1 MSGVDEAVEALSAL
15 GLTQYEAK
23 CFTALTRLSR
33 GTAREVSEVADV
45 PRSRVYDT
53 LERLHDRGLVDV
65 QESEPREYRAVE
77 EAEAMARLESAF
89 ETKLEGASS
98 ALSNIETRETLEER
112 GVWAVADHDQVTDR
126 LSTLIEGAT
135 GRVHYLIA
143 TDRVVEDAVARALD
157 DAMERGVDVLVEVPT
172 GDVGETVRERFPG
185 AEVVVA
191 PGLSTTEQVER
202 KWPGQLLMVDDSAVL
217 ASGVEEGD
225 LPDVTRETAV
235 WTTGV
240 DHGFAAWTRELL
252 ADRVDGDRGGRPGRQ

>member
-1 MSGVDEAVEALSAL
+1 MSGVDEAVAALESL

-65 QESEPREYRAVE
+65 QESEPREYRAVDVE
-77 EAEAMARLESAF
+77 DALARLEGEYADRI
-89 ETKLEGASS
+89 EGANH
-98 ALSNIETRETLEER
+98 ALSGVETRDSLEEE
-112 GVWAVADHDQVTDR
+112 GLWAVADHDHVTDR
-126 LSTLIEGAT
+126 LCELIEDAT
-135 GRVHYLIA
+135 ERIHYLIA
-143 TDRVVEDAVARALD
+143 ADAELEESVVEVLRAALD
-157 DAMERGVDVLVEVPT
+157 RDVALLVEVPT
-172 GDVGETVRERFPG
+172 DAVGATIHERMPG

-191 PGLSTTEQVER
+191 PGLANAEQVER
-202 KWPGQLLMVDDSAVL
+202 KRPGQLVMVDGSAVL
-217 ASGVEEGD
+217 ASGVEESD

-252 ADRVDGDRGGRPGRQ
+252 ADRVDGD

>member
-1 MSGVDEAVEALSAL
+1 MSGVDQAVEALSAL

-77 EAEAMARLESAF
+77 VADAMASLESEF
-89 ETKLEGASS
+89 DSRLEGASS
-98 ALSNIETRETLEER
+98 ALSDIETRETLEER
-112 GVWAVADHDQVTDR
+112 GVWAVADHDHVTER
-126 LSTLIEGAT
+126 LCTLIEGAT
-135 GRVHYLIA
+135 ARLHYLIA
-143 TDRVVEDAVARALD
+143 TDRAVEDAVAQALD
-157 DAMERGVDVLVEVPT
+157 DAMERGVDLLVEVPSEDA
-172 GDVGETVRERFPG
+172 GDVVRERFPG

-191 PGLSTTEQVER
+191 AGLSHTEQVER
-202 KWPGQLLMVDDSAVL
+202 KWPGQLLLVDDSAVL
-217 ASGVEEGD
+217 ASGIEEGD

-235 WTTGV
+235 WTSGV

-252 ADRVDGDRGGRPGRQ
+252 ADRVDGR